1 MTPNKDYIFSLVRRN
16 DWSWAELARRMGISK
31 TEVSRWISGK
41 RKGGR
46 KLFSGFI
53 KAFPD
58 EPIDKLF
65 FCRSWHS

>member
-1 MTPNKDYIFSLVRRN
+1 MTPNKEYIFSLVCKY
-16 DWSWAELARRMGISK
+16 DWSWAELARRMEISK

-46 KLFSGFI
+46 KLFSGLI

-65 FCRSWHS
+65 FLP